1 MPIIGGVVASVTP
14 LTERITE
21 FRVQSAG
28 ETPLPPFEPGAH
40 IRVSLP
46 EGGDR
51 AYSLIRTGP
60 VAEPLTEYRIAVQ
73 LEPDGDG
80 GSRYMH
86 GLKPGDRIEFA
97 SPKNDFPLDASQPA
111 VLLAGGIGVTPLIS
125 MATQLTEAG
134 QDFDFH
140 YAARSAALMAYP
152 QALAEQFGPRFH
164 SHFDD
169 QPGNALDLG
178 AVIDS
183 VGKDRHLYICGP
195 RGLIDVAKA
204 SAEAAGI
211 PASRIHIE
219 LFDNAAQQDGDTAFE
234 VELSSTG
241 QVFTV
246 APDQSII
253 EALEAGGVDVLYDCQ
268 RGDCGIC
275 QCDVISGTPD
285 HRDVVLSEDERA
297 SGKVMQICVSRAK
310 SPRLVLD
317 L

>member
-1 MPIIGGVVASVTP
+1 MPSIGGVIASVTP
-14 LTERITE
+14 LTERIAE
-21 FRVQSAG
+21 FRIQAADG
-28 ETPLPPFEPGAH
+28 TALPPFEPGAH

-46 EGGDR
+46 GGGDR
-51 AYSLIRTGP
+51 AYSLIRT
-60 VAEPLTEYRIAVQ
+60 EPLEEYLSEYLIAVQ
-73 LEPDGDG
+73 LEPEGEG
-80 GSRYMH
+80 GSHYMH
-86 GLKPGDRIEFA
+86 GLKPGDRIDFA
-97 SPKNDFPLDASQPA
+97 APKNDFPLDLSAPA

-125 MATQLTEAG
+125 MAARLIEAG
-134 QDFDFH
+134 LEFDFH

-152 QALAEQFGPRFH
+152 EALAERFGPRFYT
-164 SHFDD
+164 HFDD
-169 QPGNALDLG
+169 QPENALDMDT
-178 AVIDS
+178 VIAS
-183 VGKDRHLYICGP
+183 VGNDRHLYICGP
-195 RGLIDVAKA
+195 RGLIDAAKA
-204 SAEAAGI
+204 RAEAAGI
-211 PASRIHIE
+211 PAARIHIE
-219 LFDNAAQQDGDTAFE
+219 LFDNAAQQEGDTEFE
-234 VELSSTG
+234 IELASTG

-275 QCDVISGTPD
+275 QCEVISGTPD